1 MNWNLCW
8 QTGLCIVLCAAPLA
22 ADELI
27 VATSGAA
34 GTYPNVAAAME
45 AAALGDRILVEPGA
59 YPSFHYVK
67 GVPVIGTGA
76 SASDVLIA
84 RCDFHP
90 NIPNHDFDAL
100 LANLTLGSGA
110 QQDAIALSGN
120 ELASGVLVME
130 RVIVNGGVFLSG
142 GPGNFQLVMSNS
154 RVEAG
159 PGQGF
164 AGAAA
169 YFGGQGNFV
178 DIRASLIRAWDAS
191 SALGTTAGIGMR
203 VRPGTLV
210 RIANSAIHA
219 GHGSDAGSAF
229 ANGASGIAM
238 GFGGGTASVQ
248 LAGGALVQGG
258 AGGIGGAGGHGVDLL
273 GTVKLAG
280 ATVNGGAGS
289 PAGQPFSSSAVPVQL
304 PLAIALELLPDQ
316 RYAQAPALQSGA
328 TLAIELLSPPQQSF
342 LALSTGLNAPAAG
355 LASPL
360 QLASTWIVAG
370 GAFTATVPASPSGA
384 PIPSFML
391 YAQGAAFDFS
401 TGQMHLS
408 EATSI
413 ALDLH

>member
-1 MNWNLCW
+1 MNWNSRW
-8 QTGLCIVLCAAPLA
+8 QAGLCLVLCAAPLA
-22 ADELI
+22 ADDLV
-27 VATSGAA
+27 VATNGAA
-34 GTYPNVAAAME
+34 GTYPTVAAAMS
-45 AAALGDRILVEPGA
+45 AAALGDRILVEPGS

-90 NIPNHDFDAL
+90 NIPNNDFDAL

-130 RVIVNGGVFLSG
+130 RVIVKGGLFLSG
-142 GPGNFQLVMSNS
+142 GPGNFQLILSNS

-164 AGAAA
+164 AGSAA
-169 YFGGQGNFV
+169 YVGGQGNFV
-178 DIRASLIRAWDAS
+178 DVRASLIKAWDAS
-191 SALGTTAGIGMR
+191 SLAGVTAGIGMR

-210 RIANSAIHA
+210 RIANSEIH
-219 GHGSDAGSAF
+219 GGLGSDAGGVF
-229 ANGASGIAM
+229 AAGADAIAR
-238 GFGGGTASVQ
+238 GFGAGTATVQ

-258 AGGIGGAGGHGVDLL
+258 SGGAGGAGGHGLNAV

-280 ATVNGGAGS
+280 ASVFGGSGS
-289 PAGQPFSSSAVPVQL
+289 PAGQAFVGMNAVQL
-304 PLAIALELLPDQ
+304 PLAVALELAPDQ
-316 RYAQAPALQSGA
+316 RYAQAPALQSGE
-328 TLAIELLSPPQQSF
+328 TLSIALQSPPQQSF
-342 LALSTGLNAPAAG
+342 LALSFGLNAPASG

-370 GAFTATVPASPSGA
+370 GSFQATVPASPSGA

-391 YAQGAAFDFS
+391 YAQGAAFDFT
-401 TGQMHLS
+401 TGQMYLS